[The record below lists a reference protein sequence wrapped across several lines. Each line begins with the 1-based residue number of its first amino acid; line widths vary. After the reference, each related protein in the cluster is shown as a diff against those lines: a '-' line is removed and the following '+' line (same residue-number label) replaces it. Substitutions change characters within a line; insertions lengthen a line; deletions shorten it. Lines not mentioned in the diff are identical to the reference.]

1 MQFLAVQEN
10 EPEENGRKCERE
22 NAKNDGLNNQRNNKR
37 NTGVDVSHLVPS
49 PPQLK

>member
-1 MQFLAVQEN
+1 MNLKKM
-10 EPEENGRKCERE
+10 EENAKGE
-22 NAKNDGLNNQRNNKR
+22 NAKNDGLKNKRNNKR